1 MNDLHPVD
9 IASDP
14 NSHAHASS
22 RRALLIIPMDLLGDG
37 SSTD

>member
-9 IASDP
+9 IASGP
-14 NSHAHASS
+14 NSHAHTSS

-37 SSTD
+37 SSID